1 MSITEKILAM
11 SADFSKKHN
20 VLGKFIL
27 DNIFDVAL
35 MNAPQIAREA
45 GVSEATLTR
54 FVYTMG
60 FNSFSEFLLE
70 IRKETINQKGG
81 QFRQEPYSGSD
92 DSIYQRVF
100 DVEIDLMNETLNNID
115 STSFDQAA
123 KMLSD
128 CDKLLLVGGP
138 IHQYL
143 TLYALNFMCNFRDD
157 IYIINQV
164 NMCFVSLL
172 DSVGPKS
179 AALVFSYPR
188 YSSDVQRI
196 TEILSNKKVPIIG
209 VTDSKLSPI
218 VPLSTTYLI
227 TPQKYIILADA
238 SASAVALIHALMVA
252 MYRKNSSAIKKR
264 LEKYEK
270 NILETDMFVYKDYNF
285 VKNLK

>member
-27 DNIFDVAL
+27 DNIYDVAL
-35 MNAPQIAREA
+35 MNAPQIARQA

-143 TLYALNFMCNFRDD
+143 TLYALNFMCNFRDN
-157 IYIINQV
+157 IHIINQV

-172 DSVGPKS
+172 DSVGSKS

-188 YSSDVQRI
+188 YSSEVQRI
-196 TEILSNKKVPIIG
+196 TEILSKKKVPIIG

-218 VPLSTTYLI
+218 IPFSSTYLI

-238 SASAVALIHALMVA
+238 SASAIALIHALMVA
-252 MYRKNSSAIKKR
+252 MYRKNSNNIKKR

-270 NILETDMFVYKDYNF
+270 NILETDMFVFKDYNF